1 MYHSP
6 IMFDERLCSIEEIR
20 DEFVPVP
27 MVHGIK
33 RRDNEL
39 HYEFKR
45 TDSEISSG
53 TKAPA

>member
-1 MYHSP
+1 
-6 IMFDERLCSIEEIR
+6 MFDERLCSIEEIR